1 MHDCAFN
8 KHLIML
14 GIPTTHDYPIK
25 LRLSGYFKRFQLN
38 DQLLINS
45 QKPPSPNLDFFF
57 NPTGLNEIILMPR
70 LKYYESEQLV
80 CSSNK
85 FFPLKNLNSIKN
97 TRLLLLLPLIVSVNE
112 IRFID
117 FLHAVLNLL

>member
-1 MHDCAFN
+1 
-8 KHLIML
+8 ML

-25 LRLSGYFKRFQLN
+25 LRISGYFKRFQLN

-70 LKYYESEQLV
+70 LTYYESEQLF

-117 FLHAVLNLL
+117 FLHVVLNLL

>member
-1 MHDCAFN
+1 
-8 KHLIML
+8 ML

-25 LRLSGYFKRFQLN
+25 LRISGYFKRFQLN

-45 QKPPSPNLDFFF
+45 QKPPSLHLEFFF

-70 LKYYESEQLV
+70 LMYYESEQLV

-117 FLHAVLNLL
+117 FLHVVLNLL